1 MGPVTG
7 AVIVEANI
15 HQEDQPAAIVCHCK
29 YCKKTSGSGMIA
41 QDSLAHLLDLIFLS
55 CLVGA
60 CILILTLADVSFSE
74 PIKSYEDKQI
84 ETGLSVHRHFCQNCG
99 SPVFGL
105 LKEVFPD
112 EAFVRTTLFEHFNNA
127 PPVPAVELSTKDRW
141 VWNQQIPNA
150 HQIETQ
156 MR

>member
-29 YCKKTSGSGMIA
+29 YCKKTSGS
-41 QDSLAHLLDLIFLS
+41 
-55 CLVGA
+55 VGA